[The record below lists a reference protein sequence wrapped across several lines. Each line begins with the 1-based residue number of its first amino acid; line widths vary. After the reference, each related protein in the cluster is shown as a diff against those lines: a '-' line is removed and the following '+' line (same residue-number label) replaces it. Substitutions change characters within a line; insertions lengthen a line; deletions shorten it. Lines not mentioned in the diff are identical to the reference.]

1 MKIKNKKNNKG
12 KRKIMIVGR
21 SGSGKDTLAAFL
33 TNRFDM
39 EQLCST
45 TTRPRRYPGEATHVF
60 VSEEEANQMTER
72 VAETVIDGYQYFATK
87 GQFEEC
93 DIYVIDPRG
102 LECVC
107 ANASDTELC
116 VVYVNAS
123 HDTRLNRAKN
133 RAEDPVLAE
142 KVFESRHSD
151 ENAMF
156 EEFESYVYADAS
168 ECAKKYPTAKV
179 IVTIGNDRDDI
190 ARMERI
196 AAQIATQ
203 AHQETDEPFA
213 IRY

>member
-1 MKIKNKKNNKG
+1 MKRKKTIIGKND
-12 KRKIMIVGR
+12 RKIMIVGR
-21 SGSGKDTLAAFL
+21 SGSGKDTLAALL
-33 TNRFDM
+33 TNRFGMD
-39 EQLCST
+39 QLCST
-45 TTRPRRYPGEATHVF
+45 TTRPRRYEGEATHVF
-60 VSEEEANQMTER
+60 VSEEEANLMTER

-107 ANASDTELC
+107 ENAQDTELC

-123 HDTRLNRAKN
+123 HDTRLNRAKK
-133 RAEDPVLAE
+133 RADDPELAE

-156 EEFESYVYADAS
+156 EDFESYAYSDADTFA
-168 ECAKKYPTAKV
+168 EKYPTAKV
-179 IVTIGNDRDDI
+179 IVTIGNDEDDI

-196 AAQIATQ
+196 AAQIATKAYQ
-203 AHQETDEPFA
+203 DTDKPVV